1 MSLRGPSHASAG
13 SDRMNVEYR
22 GKTDLLY
29 IRLDERKQTLLNRRV
44 SDDVVLDIGA
54 GDKIVGIEILNVSKN
69 LSLDKIVPVNIE
81 RVG

>member
-1 MSLRGPSHASAG
+1 
-13 SDRMNVEYR
+13 MNVEYR